1 MLRQSDNVDID
12 LGVDRHSQ
20 RTSGAC
26 TLWRVAA
33 SMRPP
38 EMLTP
43 DETVQVDQAL
53 KKLEVGHFVDWPD
66 LNVL

>member
-1 MLRQSDNVDID
+1 ML
-12 LGVDRHSQ
+12 
-20 RTSGAC
+20 A
-26 TLWRVAA
+26 LWRVAA
-33 SMRPP
+33 SMRPS

>member
-1 MLRQSDNVDID
+1 MIDTLSERQV
-12 LGVDRHSQ
+12 L
-20 RTSGAC
+20 A
-26 TLWRVAA
+26 LWRVAA